1 MGPSMTHERQMHGF
15 RIFAP
20 RYAAVSAAMAILI
33 AGAARAE
40 AGCADLARSASVSTS
55 GEPARVVVREG
66 SGSEGASTLGG
77 RVLGAADGS
86 TRVETRFTIRQQ
98 SDGAG
103 HVCTVIDRAE
113 VRVGFEGPVRVDV
126 SPRYR
131 PGSCEHE
138 ATKAHEMQ
146 HVGLMEAAVRDGAS
160 AGRRSLETA
169 AAGWWREG
177 QVGREAATAEVEALL
192 RGVAGR
198 IKADVDRQIRERNL
212 RLDSPSEY
220 RSVLARC
227 TNW

>member
-1 MGPSMTHERQMHGF
+1 MVSPMMHEPMSQGL
-15 RIFAP
+15 RIFSP
-20 RYAAVSAAMAILI
+20 RSFTASMAMAMLI

-40 AGCADLARSASVSTS
+40 AGCADLVRSAQVSVS
-55 GEPARVVVREG
+55 GEPARVVLREG
-66 SGSEGASTLGG
+66 VGSEGAPTLGG
-77 RVLGAADGS
+77 KVLGAADGS

-103 HVCTVIDRAE
+103 HVCTVIDRAD
-113 VRVGFEGPVRVDV
+113 VRVGFDGPVRVDV

-131 PGSCEHE
+131 PGSCEHD

-160 AGRRSLETA
+160 AGRRSVEAA

-177 QVGREAATAEVEALL
+177 PIDRRAATAEVEAML
-192 RGVAGR
+192 RGAAAH